1 MDQELLHA
9 ISQIMDEKLQPIN
22 QRLDGVD
29 QRLDGVDQ
37 RLNKIEQDIESIKE
51 DVQIT
56 RAATDRLIDW
66 AERSEKITKVPLF
79 RKQG

>member
-9 ISQIMDEKLQPIN
+9 ISQIMDEKLQPIK
-22 QRLDGVD
+22 DDIEAIKAD
-29 QRLDGVDQ
+29 QTAMR
-37 RLNKIEQDIESIKE
+37 QDIESIKE

-66 AERSEKITKVPLF
+66 AERSEKVTKVPLF

>member
-1 MDQELLHA
+1 METEILQ
-9 ISQIMDEKLQPIN
+9 QI
-22 QRLDGVD
+22 
-29 QRLDGVDQ
+29 
-37 RLNKIEQDIESIKE
+37 LNKLDNLEQGQSELKATVSKMQDDIEAIKD

-66 AERSEKITKVPLF
+66 AERSEKDTKVPLF

>member
-1 MDQELLHA
+1 MNQELLQA

-22 QRLDGVD
+22 TRLDKVD
-29 QRLDGVDQ
+29 QRLD
-37 RLNKIEQDIESIKE
+37 KIEQDIEIIKE

-66 AERSEKITKVPLF
+66 AERSEKVIKVPLF

>member
-1 MDQELLHA
+1 MDKELLQA

-22 QRLDGVD
+22 NRLDKM
-29 QRLDGVDQ
+29 Q
-37 RLNKIEQDIESIKE
+37 EDIESIKE

-66 AERSEKITKVPLF
+66 AERSEKVTKVPLF